1 MYNLEV
7 EDIHTYFVGENSVL
21 VHNDC
26 ANDWN
31 QYQKDNA
38 GSGKT
43 KAELAAEYNASKPPK
58 NTNTSGKVHGNSL
71 DYDGTNYG
79 YVLKDKTTGE
89 ILKYGESI
97 NPNSRYTQ
105 SYLDANNAEMFILT
119 EGSKRDIHQWQIDFN
134 HIYEQ
139 FTGAL
144 PRLTVFGN

>member
-7 EDIHTYFVGENSVL
+7 DDFHTYFVGDKAIL
-21 VHNDC
+21 VHNNC
-26 ANDWN
+26 KNDWN

-43 KAELAAEYNASKPPK
+43 KADLAAEYNATKPQKP
-58 NTNTSGKVHGNSL
+58 TNSTGRVHGNSL

-97 NPNSRYTQ
+97 NPNGRYTQ

-119 EGSKRDIHQWQIDFN
+119 EGTKRDIHQWQIDFN
-134 HIYEQ
+134 HIYQ
-139 FTGAL
+139 QLTGLL